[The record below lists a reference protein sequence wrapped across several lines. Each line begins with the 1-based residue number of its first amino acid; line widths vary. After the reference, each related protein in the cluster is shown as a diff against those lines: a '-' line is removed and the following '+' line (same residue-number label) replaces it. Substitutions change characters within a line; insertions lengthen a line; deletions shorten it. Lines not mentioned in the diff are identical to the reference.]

1 MELKGGP
8 FLVDNISRE
17 FVGVYANYVGGLGEA
32 TTKVDGFILKELG
45 ELSNDILLKLGTI
58 SPKRR

>member
-8 FLVDNISRE
+8 FLVDKISRE

-45 ELSNDILLKLGTI
+45 EL
-58 SPKRR
+58 